1 MLRKRRGD
9 YKLSNCREWS
19 GWCSYPKWLCR
30 RPCLAGH
37 AGELITS
44 EKVTIALLVY
54 RKQVKQ
60 KTLGDGYTSRAA
72 AIALPPFGPNKRC
85 LKLSF
90 FSWMFLRKNET
101 GVMFKHL
108 HAAMYNFLPVASY
121 FSAFSGNETQ
131 SCHKLMAWASVFSRR
146 KVEPDPSSFRS

>member
-1 MLRKRRGD
+1 MPGRPRRRIDNKRK
-9 YKLSNCREWS
+9 SNNCIV
-19 GWCSYPKWLCR
+19 GQ
-30 RPCLAGH
+30 
-37 AGELITS
+37 
-44 EKVTIALLVY
+44 Y
-54 RKQVKQ
+54 RKQVKP

-90 FSWMFLRKNET
+90 FSCMFLRKNET

-131 SCHKLMAWASVFSRR
+131 PCHKLMA
-146 KVEPDPSSFRS
+146 